1 MKTLYCFYDMAV
13 SPCSYDFFTF
23 LYSAEICRLRRRKSE
38 IKLVIIQGPNNRFR
52 QDNIRTSQQNEI
64 FFNNVIVPG
73 ISILPSCTSFSW
85 SDRNDLHSMT
95 IPIDCMYPR
104 GYSIPQPI
112 SEYTGRELTASKI
125 RQDIPGCFKAP
136 DYAKQLVSSFVNEQ
150 LNGQKYVTITA
161 REILRDNVNNTRTL
175 DQNVWQNVITEL
187 EKRNIRTVLV
197 RDTNHAHSTQK
208 LLYDVIESPEAA
220 IHLPFRMALYEG
232 ATVNFCKNNGPG
244 VLQLF
249 SKNTNMYFNEFDPD
263 VIALSPTWFEK
274 NYGMVEGS
282 QLPMSRN
289 CNVYKWGEEIESDI
303 LEFFYKT
310 MDNQIDTSPNYSFN
324 NEENLIKSVEV
335 ALGVLCTNI
344 AYNILEEDIILF
356 ECLSK
361 LATIFNFKQSIVETM
376 EGQTGTILPS
386 TKLDEFLNKVR
397 EVGLL
402 D

>member
-1 MKTLYCFYDMAV
+1 MAV

-23 LYSAEICRLRRRKSE
+23 LYSAEICRLRRRKTE

-52 QDNIRTSQQNEI
+52 QDSIRTSQQNEI
-64 FFNNVIVPG
+64 FFHNVIIPG

-85 SDRNDLHSMT
+85 SHREDLHSMT
-95 IPIDCMYPR
+95 IPSDCIYPR
-104 GYSIPQPI
+104 GYCTPKPI

-125 RQDIPGCFKAP
+125 RKDIPGHFKAP
-136 DYAKQLVSSFVNEQ
+136 DYAKLLVASFVKKH
-150 LNGQKYVTITA
+150 LNGKKYITITA
-161 REILRDNVNNTRTL
+161 REILRDNVNNTRNL
-175 DQNVWQNVITEL
+175 DLSVWQNVVTEL
-187 EKRNIRTVLV
+187 EKRNIKTVLI
-197 RDTNHAHSTQK
+197 RDTNHAHSSQK

-220 IHLPFRMALYEG
+220 VHLPFRMALYEG

-244 VLQLF
+244 ILQLF

-263 VIALSPTWFEK
+263 VIALSPTWFEN

-289 CNVYKWGEEIESDI
+289 CNIYKWGKENESDV
-303 LEFFYKT
+303 LEFCNKT
-310 MDNQIDTSPNYSFN
+310 LENQLDISPNYSFN
-324 NEENLIKSVEV
+324 NEDNLIKSVDV
-335 ALGVLCTNI
+335 ALGTLCRNV

-361 LATIFNFKQSIVETM
+361 LGTILNFKQSIVENM

-386 TKLDEFLNKVR
+386 AKLDKFLNTVR
-397 EVGLL
+397 EIGLL